1 MVYNCVKQYG
11 WDSCSWLC
19 EHPDWLLVAP
29 TLGCV
34 NTWKLYRTMG
44 WTSGCVGSQDDCWCH
59 EFRNAIAHM
68 MPISWYSMTSLHISH
83 AWQFLDSEV
92 RGGLLVKSP
101 QKRLY
106 ELFDLYMVS
115 TIWFKSRLVIKVSF
129 WKDSLPEE
137 MIVTFIVIGSRT
149 GYSSYNLHNLH
160 NLHFETSL
168 NHLISSKILHII

>member
-101 QKRLY
+101 QKRLWVIWPLHGVNNLVQIQACHKG
-106 ELFDLYMVS
+106 ELLKGLTPGRNDRHVHCDW
-115 TIWFKSRLVIKVSF
+115 IPNRVQ
-129 WKDSLPEE
+129 
-137 MIVTFIVIGSRT
+137 
-149 GYSSYNLHNLH
+149 
-160 NLHFETSL
+160 
-168 NHLISSKILHII
+168 